1 MGPLD
6 AIWHLF
12 NFLLAPIGLGLIAAS
27 LCKLAWWRA
36 LRAMRWSRLALS
48 AASAAVLIQIIFLVW
63 LGRDGRMSTYVAQVA
78 GVALALWW
86 TAFGPRRRKPPSAR

>member
-36 LRAMRWSRLALS
+36 LRAVRWSRLALP
-48 AASAAVLIQIIFLVW
+48 AAGVAVLIQILFLVW
-63 LGRDGRMSTYVAQVA
+63 LGRDGRMSTYAAQVV
-78 GVALALWW
+78 GVALVLWW
-86 TAFGPRRRKPPSAR
+86 TAFGLRR

>member
-12 NFLLAPIGLGLIAAS
+12 NFLLTPIGLGLIAAS
-27 LCKLAWWRA
+27 LCKLAWWRP
-36 LRAMRWSRLALS
+36 LRAVRWGRLALP
-48 AASAAVLIQIIFLVW
+48 AAGVAVLIQIIFLVW
-63 LGRDGRMSTYVAQVA
+63 LGRDGRMLTYGVQVV

-86 TAFGPRRRKPPSAR
+86 TAFVPRRPHPSVG

>member
-36 LRAMRWSRLALS
+36 LRAVRWGRLALP
-48 AASAAVLIQIIFLVW
+48 AVGTAVLIQIIFLAW
-63 LGRDGRMSTYVAQVA
+63 LGRDGRMLTYGVQVV
-78 GVALALWW
+78 GTALALWW
-86 TAFGPRRRKPPSAR
+86 TAFGPRRRRHSAG